1 MISSIIKKATAIYRA
16 NSFLL
21 ILFCPLFLQAYA
33 QELNSYCFQRSVSLR
48 DAHQSLN
55 LLLLPKDIVEHRPVD
70 NCLDIITSPDRAKLF
85 EKYLSRR
92 YDLKKDPGAGESAT
106 SGRETECRLDL
117 KTTKKSNVD
126 SSTFKLGEKN
136 GLKVGNATMDSVSTM
151 EMLLGPGFPS
161 EFEVGNEKL
170 KITCQLVGTDSA
182 SLIFGYVEKEM
193 ANVSTQ
199 MLLKR
204 GEWLN
209 IASVRKE
216 LAEKNKTV
224 GIPQTEI
231 SQSTGKIETIY
242 ELQFK

>member
-1 MISSIIKKATAIYRA
+1 MISSIIKKATAIYRV

-21 ILFCPLFLQAYA
+21 ILFCLLFLQAHA
-33 QELNSYCFQRSVSLR
+33 QEVNSYCFQRSVSLR

-55 LLLLPKDIVEHRPVD
+55 VLLLPKDIVEHRSED
-70 NCLDIITSPDRAKLF
+70 NCFDIITSSDRAKLF

-92 YDLKKDPGAGESAT
+92 YDLKKDTEAGDSALV
-106 SGRETECRLDL
+106 GHATECRLDL
-117 KTTKKSNVD
+117 KTTKKSKVD
-126 SSTFKLGEKN
+126 SSAFKLGEKN
-136 GLKVGNATMDSVSTM
+136 GLKISNATLDSISTM

-182 SLIFGYVEKEM
+182 SLIFAYVEKEI

-199 MLLKR
+199 ILLKR

-231 SQSTGKIETIY
+231 IQSTGQIETIY